1 MGSGSEVGGDTADT
15 EGLGCINDS
24 GLLFVKLDS
33 SQWIVDKPFSTRTL
47 LKGTG
52 FGLTTLTSLGNGCG
66 VKLNK
71 RSLCGRPESPL
82 ESEDDDEPLE
92 AAGSIGNGKA
102 GLVVPVASGDVVA

>member
-1 MGSGSEVGGDTADT
+1 MDIP
-15 EGLGCINDS
+15 L
-24 GLLFVKLDS
+24 
-33 SQWIVDKPFSTRTL
+33 STRTL

-52 FGLTTLTSLGNGCG
+52 LGLTTLISLGEGCG

-71 RSLCGRPESPL
+71 RSLWGRPESPL
-82 ESEDDDEPLE
+82 ESDDDDEPLE